1 MAFKAF
7 KKLRLEERSANRAVE
22 AVSEFVSQ
30 FNFSLIFGRF
40 LTEDDAQIVS
50 LSTTAKK
57 IAHRLDEKYKGFLV
71 AENDSNAVIY
81 NTRADDD
88 DQFITLTASASCN
101 AKIWVF

>member
-1 MAFKAF
+1 MAFKGF
-7 KKLRLEERSANRAVE
+7 KKIRLEDNNANRSME

-40 LTEDDAQIVS
+40 LTEDDAQVVS
-50 LSTTAKK
+50 LSTSAKK

-71 AENDSNAVIY
+71 AENDSNAVVY

-88 DQFITLTASASCN
+88 DKFITLTASASCN